1 MKQLLQ
7 QYAAYNMWANKTLT
21 ERIAQLPPDTIHK
34 EMNSSFNTIFKTMVH
49 LMDVESIWWQRLKL
63 QEHVEW
69 PGKSF
74 NGTLEE
80 LSQQLLLLSKQW
92 NDWLQNTNEV
102 NLTHVFAYQNS
113 KKEHF
118 KQPVYEMLLHLF
130 NHQTFHRGQII
141 TMMRQNGIEKIPPTD
156 FIVFS
161 RTKPGNALRGKNS
174 FSPAFSKEG
183 RE

>member
-7 QYAAYNMWANKTLT
+7 QYAAYNLWANKILS
-21 ERIAQLPPDTIHK
+21 ERITQLSADIIHK
-34 EMNSSFNTIFKTMVH
+34 EMNSSFGSIYKTVVH

-69 PGKSF
+69 PGKTF
-74 NGTLEE
+74 NGNFEE
-80 LSQQLLLLSKQW
+80 LAQQLLLHSKQW
-92 NDWLQNTNEV
+92 ADWIQSTNDLNI
-102 NLTHVFAYQNS
+102 THIFAYQNS

-130 NHQTFHRGQII
+130 NHQTYHRGQLV
-141 TMMRQNGIEKIPPTD
+141 TMLRQNAVEKIPATD

-161 RTKPGNALRGKNS
+161 RTKAGNSQKLK
-174 FSPAFSKEG
+174 
-183 RE
+183 

>member
-7 QYAAYNMWANKTLT
+7 QYAAYNIWANKIIT

-34 EMNSSFNTIFKTMVH
+34 EMNSSFGSIYKTVVH

-74 NGTLEE
+74 DGNFEE

-92 NDWLQNTNEV
+92 NDWIQSTNEV
-102 NLTHVFAYQNS
+102 NLAHVFAYQNS

-130 NHQTFHRGQII
+130 NHQTFHRGQLV
-141 TMMRQNGIEKIPPTD
+141 TMMRQNGIEKIPATD

-161 RTKPGNALRGKNS
+161 RSKLSNPLKGK
-174 FSPAFSKEG
+174 
-183 RE
+183 